1 MLALPSSRTFLIG
14 WNDLDANAHVAN
26 TAYMAMMN
34 ETRMTFF
41 RTQGI
46 DEHMLADLKVG
57 PAVLNEVFYYYKELR
72 AGDEVMVDLQLLG
85 RSADGRFGR
94 IGHQLFRGKSLA
106 AYSEL
111 TFCWMDL
118 ENRRILNPLLD
129 SIEDAMEALPKAE
142 DYHIMDKEELDLG
155 R

>member
-1 MLALPSSRTFLIG
+1 MPPFSRTFQIG

-26 TAYMAMMN
+26 TAYMGMMN

-41 RTQGI
+41 RSQGI
-46 DEHMLADLKVG
+46 DEHTLADLKVG
-57 PAVLNEVFYYYKELR
+57 PAVLNELYYYYKELR

-85 RSADGRFGR
+85 RSEDGRFGR
-94 IGHQLFRGKSLA
+94 IGHQLFRGTSLA

-118 ENRRILNPLLD
+118 DNRRILNPLLE
-129 SIEDAMEALPKAE
+129 SIEDAMEALPKSG
-142 DYHIMDKEELDLG
+142 DYHHMDKDELGLG
-155 R
+155 GR